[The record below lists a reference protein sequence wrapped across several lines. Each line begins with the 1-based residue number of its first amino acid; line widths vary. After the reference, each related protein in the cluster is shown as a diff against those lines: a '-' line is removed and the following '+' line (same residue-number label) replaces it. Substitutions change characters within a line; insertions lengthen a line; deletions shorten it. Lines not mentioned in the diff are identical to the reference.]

1 MSDPENNQGLSQV
14 EAFFYAAQK
23 KLGGN
28 LQWSDLQPQ
37 DQIQFVQACNIL
49 TQICSFTK

>member
-1 MSDPENNQGLSQV
+1 MINSDSLSEV
-14 EAFFYAAQK
+14 EKFFYAAQA

-37 DQIQFVQACNIL
+37 DQYQFVSACNIL
-49 TQICSFTK
+49 TQICSAKKS